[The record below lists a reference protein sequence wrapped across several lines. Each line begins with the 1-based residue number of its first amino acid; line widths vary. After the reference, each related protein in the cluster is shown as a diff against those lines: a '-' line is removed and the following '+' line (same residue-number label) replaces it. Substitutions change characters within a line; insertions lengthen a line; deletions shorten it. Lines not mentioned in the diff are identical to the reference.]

1 MSLLICFL
9 SRGEKYMGL
18 WLDEQR
24 HGTAVVVTQYGVY
37 YEGTFKDNK
46 MSVSSPRS
54 IRFIILVVNCGMVKG
69 SKGIRVFG

>member
-1 MSLLICFL
+1 MIISSCHYSQLICFL
-9 SRGEKYMGL
+9 PRGEKYMGL

-46 MSVSSPRS
+46 MSVSSP
-54 IRFIILVVNCGMVKG
+54 
-69 SKGIRVFG
+69 

>member
-1 MSLLICFL
+1 MVIIMIISLCHYSQFICFL
-9 SRGEKYMGL
+9 PRGEKYMGL

-46 MSVSSPRS
+46 MSVSSP
-54 IRFIILVVNCGMVKG
+54 
-69 SKGIRVFG
+69 